1 MIWTQCSDVN
11 YEMSESYNFYS
22 EIMIKYPDLN
32 VWVFSGTDD
41 GVLSTL
47 GTMRWIN
54 KLNFTI
60 EKKWK
65 QWKVNDQVAGYVQK
79 YKEGLVIVTVKGAGH
94 MVPQDQSASAF
105 TMLNAFFKGEL
116 P

>member
-1 MIWTQCSDVN
+1 MT
-11 YEMSESYNFYS
+11 ESFNFYA
-22 EIMIKYPDLN
+22 ETMLKYPHLT

-54 KLNFTI
+54 KLNFTV
-60 EKKWK
+60 ETKWR
-65 QWKVNDQVAGYVQK
+65 QWKVNDQVAGFVQK
-79 YKEGLVIVTVKGAGH
+79 YKEGLTIVTVKGAGH
-94 MVPQDQSASAF
+94 MVPQDQHASAF
-105 TMLNAFFKGEL
+105 HMVNSFFKDEL